1 MILAAANEPGAPV
14 INAESL
20 SLAVGVEGADLPLIT
35 VVTVV
40 FNGVQFLEETIQS
53 VINQTYPN
61 IEYIIIDG
69 GSTDGTLEIIR
80 KYEHAI
86 DYWMSEKDEGIYDAM
101 NEGINA
107 ATGRWINFMNAGD
120 LFFSADSIS
129 NIFQTS
135 CSNATVVYGDVNA
148 RYQSFSKIIKVG
160 QLSRMWM
167 GMQFCHQSAFVLTSY
182 HQANKFNIKNRV
194 AADLEFFFRCYQNG
208 LRFQYVN
215 VIVSTFSTGG
225 VSESNRIR
233 TILACRDAV
242 CMTQNTAKVKL
253 VYFLLFINALMRIAI
268 KKILPIK
275 LTSKIIQLKS

>member
-1 MILAAANEPGAPV
+1 MGCVMSNDHNSQISEVIKNEY
-14 INAESL
+14 
-20 SLAVGVEGADLPLIT
+20 PLVT

-40 FNGVQFLEETIQS
+40 FNGAQFLEETILS
-53 VINQTYPN
+53 IINQTYPN

-69 GSTDGTLEIIR
+69 GSTDGTLDIVR
-80 KYEHAI
+80 KYECAI
-86 DYWMSEKDEGIYDAM
+86 NYWVSEKDRGIYDAM
-101 NEGINA
+101 NKGIRKA
-107 ATGRWINFMNAGD
+107 SGQWVNFMNAGD

-129 NIFQTS
+129 NIFQTN

-148 RYQSFSKIIKVG
+148 KYESFSKVIKVG

-167 GMQFCHQSAFVLTSY
+167 GMQFCHQSTFVLTSY
-182 HQANKFNIKNRV
+182 HQANMFNIKNKV

-225 VSESNRIR
+225 VSESNRIQ

-242 CMTQNTAKVKL
+242 CMTQNTVKVHL
-253 VYFLLFINALMRIAI
+253 VYFLLCINALMRIAI